1 VGMKHIIVPATS
13 ANMGSGFD
21 SIGIAFQKYN
31 HLWFVEIEEGLQIL
45 INKKHDLNIPTDET
59 NLIYKTMKDFYD
71 MIGKPIPGVRL
82 IQEDYIP
89 HTRGLGSSAACIV
102 AGLMAANDLSGC
114 HYSKEELAQIAA
126 KIEGHPDNSNPALLG
141 GMVVGALD
149 DNEMR
154 HVKLTMP
161 ENLTFAVMVPNFPL
175 STEKSRGILP
185 EDVKRKDAVFNS
197 SRAALLVASMI
208 TGNID
213 NLKMAMD
220 DRIHQPYR
228 MHLIPGMMDI
238 FAEADK
244 FGAKASYLSGA
255 GPSLVSVITDD
266 MVDEFAIKMNNYLS
280 TIPNK
285 WELEILKPD
294 TEGARIVSE

>member
-1 VGMKHIIVPATS
+1 MKHVIVPATS

-31 HLWFVEIEEGLQIL
+31 HLWFVEIEEGIQIL

-71 MIGKPIPGVRL
+71 MVGKPMPGVRL

-114 HYSKEELAQIAA
+114 NYSKDDLAQIAA

-149 DNEMR
+149 DKEMR

-161 ENLTFAVMVPNFPL
+161 ENLTFAVMIPNFPL
-175 STEKSRGILP
+175 STDMSRGILP
-185 EDVKRKDAVFNS
+185 EKILRKDAVFNS
-197 SRAALLVASMI
+197 SRSALLVASMI
-208 TGNID
+208 TGDVD
-213 NLKMAMD
+213 NFKMAMD

-228 MHLIPGMMDI
+228 MNLIPGMMDI
-238 FAEADK
+238 FAEADRC
-244 FGAKASYLSGA
+244 GAKASYLSGA

-266 MVDEFAIKMNNYLS
+266 MVGDFEFKMNNYLS
-280 TIPNK
+280 TLSDK
-285 WELEILKPD
+285 WELEMLKPD

>member
-1 VGMKHIIVPATS
+1 
-13 ANMGSGFD
+13 
-21 SIGIAFQKYN
+21 
-31 HLWFVEIEEGLQIL
+31 
-45 INKKHDLNIPTDET
+45 
-59 NLIYKTMKDFYD
+59 
-71 MIGKPIPGVRL
+71 
-82 IQEDYIP
+82 
-89 HTRGLGSSAACIV
+89 
-102 AGLMAANDLSGC
+102 
-114 HYSKEELAQIAA
+114 
-126 KIEGHPDNSNPALLG
+126 
-141 GMVVGALD
+141 
-149 DNEMR
+149 
-154 HVKLTMP
+154 
-161 ENLTFAVMVPNFPL
+161 
-175 STEKSRGILP
+175 
-185 EDVKRKDAVFNS
+185 
-197 SRAALLVASMI
+197 MI

-228 MHLIPGMMDI
+228 MHLIPGMMEI